1 MSDTKD
7 MKKLI
12 HDMNSGLSSLSQAIE
27 LVGDNW
33 KSNPELVERMLPLAS
48 DKMKEILND
57 WEDLKN
63 RIN

>member
-1 MSDTKD
+1 MSADKD
-7 MKKLI
+7 MKKLL

-27 LVGDNW
+27 LIGDNW
-33 KSNPELVERMLPLAS
+33 KENPELVERMLPLAG

-57 WEDLKN
+57 WEDLKG